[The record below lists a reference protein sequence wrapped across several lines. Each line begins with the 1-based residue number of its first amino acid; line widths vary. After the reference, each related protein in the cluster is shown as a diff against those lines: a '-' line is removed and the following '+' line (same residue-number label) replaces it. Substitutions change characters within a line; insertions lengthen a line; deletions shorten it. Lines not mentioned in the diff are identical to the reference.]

1 MKQKKIEELT
11 DKELMRKLNLAISD
25 WSIAYTAAEFK
36 QEIVKEYRAEQVKRL
51 LDQWKMERDK

>member
-25 WSIAYTAAEFK
+25 WSIAYTGAEFK